1 MNNSD
6 STKIFISLK
15 LIPQRRDGTFFPFVH
30 FQEACYIFL
39 QKLYPL
45 FQNSKNP
52 EDIHPLLG
60 EYFLSCPPIRKKTT
74 FTRWICFLHAG
85 RSWSYAMKYAGRQTG
100 IFLLTLRSLPM
111 REERKNSS
119 FRDPARFRTPLPGQE
134 SMKKEP
140 PVSATPWKRE
150 SIKIP

>member
-6 STKIFISLK
+6 RTKIFISIK
-15 LIPQRRDGTFFPFVH
+15 LIPQRRDGTFFPFIH

-39 QKLYPL
+39 QNCIRFFKTVKTRKTSTPCWA
-45 FQNSKNP
+45 K
-52 EDIHPLLG
+52 
-60 EYFLSCPPIRKKTT
+60 YFLSCPPIRKKIT

-85 RSWSYAMKYAGRQTG
+85 RSWSYAMKYASRQTG

-150 SIKIP
+150 SIKMP

>member
-15 LIPQRRDGTFFPFVH
+15 LIPQRRDGTFSLSSTSRKHVIPF
-30 FQEACYIFL
+30 C
-39 QKLYPL
+39 
-45 FQNSKNP
+45 KNCIRFFKTVKTRKTSTP
-52 EDIHPLLG
+52 CWAK
-60 EYFLSCPPIRKKTT
+60 YFLSCPPIRKKIT

-85 RSWSYAMKYAGRQTG
+85 RSWSYATKYAGRQTG